1 MAKHRAAAKK
11 KSKPRKAAS
20 KAHRVAHPPG
30 ALGRVKKTS
39 PYTKYLKTPQD
50 RLRYNK
56 ALKEH
61 LAEGYMEADAKHMAL
76 LPFIGEAEMD
86 AARADDVAYE
96 NKMKTMASRL
106 KRWFR

>member
-30 ALGRVKKTS
+30 SHGRVKKTS
-39 PYTKYLKTPQD
+39 PATKYLKTPQD
-50 RLRYNK
+50 RRLYN
-56 ALKEH
+56 
-61 LAEGYMEADAKHMAL
+61 LAVKKYEADGYTAADAKHMAL
-76 LPFIGEAEMD
+76 LPYVSAGDQEAAEKED
-86 AARADDVAYE
+86 AAYE